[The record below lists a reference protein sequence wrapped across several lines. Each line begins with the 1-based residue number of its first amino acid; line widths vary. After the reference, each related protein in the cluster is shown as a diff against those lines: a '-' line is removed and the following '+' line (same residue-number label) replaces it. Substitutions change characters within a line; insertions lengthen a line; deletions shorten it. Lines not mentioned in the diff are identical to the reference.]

1 MLELLATKHED
12 WIRIAYSMT
21 NDTDRAN
28 DLVQD
33 MYVRLHRLGKTR
45 EDVSYKDTVNRYFVW
60 TVLVN
65 MYKTSR
71 RTKVYKKLEIC
82 ELLGNEINTDY
93 SDYSEEEDNAFE
105 LLTSRVKSIT
115 SKWKPYDR
123 KLFELYFLHGQSL
136 RQIANG
142 ANIGLNSIHNSVK
155 SYREIMREELSED
168 LIDYFNEDYDKIL

>member
-1 MLELLATKHED
+1 
-12 WIRIAYSMT
+12 
-21 NDTDRAN
+21 
-28 DLVQD
+28 
-33 MYVRLHRLGKTR
+33 
-45 EDVSYKDTVNRYFVW
+45 
-60 TVLVN
+60 